1 MYNSLVY
8 NNHVSFVE
16 YSVDN
21 YMPMVLWKQ
30 FFCRNLSLCL
40 SLFYLIDFF
49 FFFSLA
55 LSILSLTLLEDVVV
69 VVWCTPFVDQK
80 FLEPTVSSVICTWGI
95 TSFLDI
101 SLRECSPVADVANKL
116 SSLFVAKALLN
127 VFDNQ
132 EVALRVLELAAELEV
147 ELEGLLKMKII
158 NM

>member
-1 MYNSLVY
+1 MYLLLNILSIIICLWYCENS
-8 NNHVSFVE
+8 
-16 YSVDN
+16 
-21 YMPMVLWKQ
+21 

>member
-1 MYNSLVY
+1 MYLLLNILSIIICLWYCENS
-8 NNHVSFVE
+8 
-16 YSVDN
+16 
-21 YMPMVLWKQ
+21 

-101 SLRECSPVADVANKL
+101 SLRECSPAADVANKL